1 MVYSGTGHRLE
12 LIGYEN
18 YNKLVDY
25 IVSIL
30 PTYNATKIICGMA
43 LGFDQALAEAA
54 IQLNIPFVA
63 AVPFKGQEFVW
74 PEIAKIKYNDIL
86 NKALEVIIVCE
97 GGFATKKY
105 FIRDHFMIDNSE
117 AVIALYNGQKKG
129 GTAATVKYAKKQ
141 NKQVSNIWSG
151 WQATFENK
159 DLEWI

>member
-30 PTYNATKIICGMA
+30 PTYNATKIISGMA

-54 IQLNIPFVA
+54 IQLNIPFLA

-74 PEIAKIKYNDIL
+74 PEEAKIKYNNIL
-86 NKALEVIIVCE
+86 NRASEVIVVCE
-97 GGFATKKY
+97 GGFETKKY
-105 FIRDHFMIDNSE
+105 FIRDQYLVNNADY
-117 AVIALYNGQKKG
+117 VIALYNGQKNG

-141 NKQVSNIWSG
+141 NKQISNIWSG

-159 DLEWI
+159 DLE